1 VLHDT
6 PLCTLYA
13 FFSRSLRHCP
23 LDNAAGSLRRRRW
36 LGWWSHSGVAR
47 VDGDRGHGRVGA
59 VVIDGDR
66 ARAVIHKEPTPNS
79 APTKRRPRRRHRQHA
94 RQRRHLARACT
105 ASASTTSCR

>member
-1 VLHDT
+1 MLHDT

-66 ARAVIHKEPTPNS
+66 TRAMTHREPIPLGVKLPVVWNAS
-79 APTKRRPRRRHRQHA
+79 QIAPLPKQ
-94 RQRRHLARACT
+94 
-105 ASASTTSCR
+105 S